1 MTDTEDKNI
10 REQLR
15 DIVERHHVSYLA
27 AEHLLSALVA
37 GGGTQAPFNHPELG
51 GLGQWSSGGMLMIG
65 DMFNHGLK
73 AKVADLCTDLASLAS
88 RSGRARPSTGQH
100 QSQSEGSGPH
110 HFGVQ
115 PTMARDW
122 WPDGL
127 GSPSAT
133 GSQNDM
139 RYAFFPSSRRWALSI
154 GGKITV
160 SDTKDYLISGFSQQ
174 QSADQSVTFNSQ
186 HGRIDLSRLE
196 KVAPSGEERHRDHS
210 TASVDG
216 ERRSDIGI
224 SDKPAEKDTSSHTR
238 ENEVFDKIE
247 RLATLHAKGI
257 LTDQEFETKKGELLA
272 RL

>member
-1 MTDTEDKNI
+1 MTDTGDANTW
-10 REQLR
+10 EQLR
-15 DIVERHHVSYLA
+15 DIAERHHVSYPA
-27 AEHLLSALVA
+27 AEHLLAALVA
-37 GGGTQAPFNHPELG
+37 GGGTQAQFNHPELG

-73 AKVADLCTDLASLAS
+73 AKVADLCADLAGLAS
-88 RSGRARPSTGQH
+88 RSASIRH
-100 QSQSEGSGPH
+100 QSQSEGNGPH
-110 HFGVQ
+110 GFGVQ

-122 WPDGL
+122 WPNDL

-139 RYAFFPSSRRWALSI
+139 RYAFFPSSQRLALSF

-160 SDTKDYLISGFSQQ
+160 YDTKDHLISGFSQQ

-186 HGRIDLSRLE
+186 HGRIDLSKLE
-196 KVAPSGEERHRDHS
+196 KVATSGEERRRDHLK
-210 TASVDG
+210 DLFEG
-216 ERRSDIGI
+216 ERRSGTGI
-224 SDKPAEKDTSSHTR
+224 FDKPAETHASPGTH
-238 ENEVFDKIE
+238 ENDVFDKIE
-247 RLATLHAKGI
+247 RLAAFHAKGI